1 MKILTDKKLEAL
13 LNNERK
19 ETVYKMRIILAQIKF
34 EASEVLGNEKH
45 LTKQS
50 KLRLEKIIGLI
61 AQNM

>member
-1 MKILTDKKLEAL
+1 MKILTDKKLEQL
-13 LNNERK
+13 LDDERK

-61 AQNM
+61 AQNI